1 MFGFALKPKKEEVSQ
16 SVMRPL
22 RTAGLLVIAVLVIV
36 ILYFIGAIVIKNLS
50 HQP

>member
-22 RTAGLLVIAVLVIV
+22 RTAGLLVIAVRSSSFCISS
-36 ILYFIGAIVIKNLS
+36 AIVIKNLS
-50 HQP
+50 HQL